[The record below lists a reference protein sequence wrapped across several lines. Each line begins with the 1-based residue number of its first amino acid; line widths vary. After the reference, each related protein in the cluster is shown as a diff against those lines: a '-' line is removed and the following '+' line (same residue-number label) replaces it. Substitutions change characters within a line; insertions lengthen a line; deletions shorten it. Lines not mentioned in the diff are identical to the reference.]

1 MYKHHEKISRARF
14 IFNNNLFKNINYE
27 KYLPQ
32 KFFHRLIFMSKLFH
46 HILIR
51 KIYGRI
57 QKISREIS
65 VKIGIFYTLSL
76 KFYGKLFYHLT
87 DVRGA
92 SVQKN
97 IEHKKFLGL
106 KFFVKIRLFFNY
118 PIISSKKRLC
128 PGKKESTIS
137 SSSYRKFKML
147 HFCYSQNSKK
157 LLPNF
162 KKQNLIGKNFFSKE
176 KTFKKK
182 KLLNYLDFFGKNKL
196 KNEKSLLPK
205 KTDKLNNF
213 SELKK
218 FNKNILYIFEKSN
231 HFFGKSFKKELIKNE
246 SKDKFDMNSFSESG
260 ESNFFCLSKDLL
272 IKNKENLKIKRKNH
286 LLIGKKKKSANKKK
300 RKTDEFG
307 IKLF

>member
-1 MYKHHEKISRARF
+1 MYKHHEKISRARL
-14 IFNNNLFKNINYE
+14 IFNNNLFKNKNYE
-27 KYLPQ
+27 KHLPQ
-32 KFFHRLIFMSKLFH
+32 KFFRRVIFMIKLFH

-57 QKISREIS
+57 QKISQQIS
-65 VKIGIFYTLSL
+65 VKIGIFYILSL

-87 DVRGA
+87 DVKGA
-92 SVQKN
+92 SMPKN

-118 PIISSKKRLC
+118 TFISSKRRLG

-162 KKQNLIGKNFFSKE
+162 KKQYLVGKNLFPKG
-176 KTFKKK
+176 KTYKKK

-205 KTDKLNNF
+205 PTDKLNNF

-218 FNKNILYIFEKSN
+218 FNKNISYIFEKSN
-231 HFFGKSFKKELIKNE
+231 HFFGKSFKIELIKND
-246 SKDKFDMNSFSESG
+246 SKDKFDLNSFSMIG
-260 ESNFFCLSKDLL
+260 ESNFFWLSKGLL

-286 LLIGKKKKSANKKK
+286 LLIGKKKKSGNEKK

-307 IKLF
+307 IKFF